1 MSQISWSEW
10 HRLYADPNSRLS
22 LRLRAVQTR
31 IQEALDD
38 CPAGDIRV
46 VSLCAGQGQDLL
58 GVLQHHVRRD
68 DVLARLV
75 ELDEHNVAI
84 ARTTAQATALPRV
97 EIVAGD
103 ASQIDLYVG
112 TLPADLVLVC
122 GVFGNISDAD
132 IARTIAYMPQ
142 LCAPGA
148 TVVWTR
154 HLAPPD
160 LTPAIRQWFIDA
172 EFKELGFETVANTFG
187 VGASRFAGGPAELEP
202 GVRLFNFIGYDRLR
216 PLTAM
221 SNTLYALCGLPFA
234 GKSSVARKLATRTG
248 AVLVSLDA
256 INGEYDVGLDGA
268 AISVDQW
275 QRTYAEAYRRIA
287 EQLVHGQS
295 VIFDHGNFS
304 RAERD
309 QVRAI
314 AAQAGARV
322 QFVYVPVAPAEARR
336 RLLANRQT
344 RERDVRDDNFE
355 LALQMFEP
363 PDAEVDVV
371 RVASSVPPD
380 GLA

>member
-216 PLTAM
+216 SLTAM

-256 INGEYDVGLDGA
+256 INGEYDVGLDGQLFQSTNGSA
-268 AISVDQW
+268 RTRKRIGVSLSSWCTASRSSSITATSAEPNATRYGRLPRKRVLGSSSSTCRWHRLKLGGGCWPIVRHASATCVTTISSS
-275 QRTYAEAYRRIA
+275 RYRC
-287 EQLVHGQS
+287 S
-295 VIFDHGNFS
+295 S
-304 RAERD
+304 RPM
-309 QVRAI
+309 QKS
-314 AAQAGARV
+314 
-322 QFVYVPVAPAEARR
+322 
-336 RLLANRQT
+336 T
-344 RERDVRDDNFE
+344 
-355 LALQMFEP
+355 
-363 PDAEVDVV
+363 
-371 RVASSVPPD
+371 
-380 GLA
+380 